1 MRDQRLAIAIAVIV
15 VLALIL
21 TIDLTQH
28 SWVDIGEGIG
38 GWTTAAALIFV
49 GLAFF
54 QTRKQTHLMQ
64 QSIGRAWIG
73 GGTDPLTQCKI
84 AIRVDRLILYCKN
97 YGQLPARVSG
107 IRSAINESQLTK
119 LQLRSAQENPLKQ
132 IIFPDNQGDFT
143 TIQKV
148 DIKSHEDKTI
158 WIGFIVR
165 YEATSESVGE
175 YGIIGTY
182 VSSQVGAA
190 YFKQTDEWF
199 EPSRDEYQ

>member
-1 MRDQRLAIAIAVIV
+1 MDNRSCTNFRWLGLFPDSETNAPHA
-15 VLALIL
+15 
-21 TIDLTQH
+21 TINRT
-28 SWVDIGEGIG
+28 
-38 GWTTAAALIFV
+38 
-49 GLAFF
+49 GLD
-54 QTRKQTHLMQ
+54 RRGNR
-64 QSIGRAWIG
+64 S
-73 GGTDPLTQCKI
+73 TQCKI
-84 AIRVDRLILYCKN
+84 AIRVDRLVLYCKN

-107 IRSAINESQLTK
+107 VRSTINESELTK

-132 IIFPDNQGDFT
+132 VIFPDNQGDFT

>member
-15 VLALIL
+15 VLASIL
-21 TIDLTQH
+21 TIDFTQH

-73 GGTDPLTQCKI
+73 GGTDPRTERKI
-84 AIRVDRLILYCKN
+84 VRNVDRLVLYCKN

-107 IRSAINESQLTK
+107 VRSAISESQLTK

-132 IIFPDNQGDFT
+132 IIFPDNQGEFT
-143 TIQKV
+143 SQKV

-165 YEATSESVGE
+165 YEAISQSVGE

-182 VSSQVGAA
+182 VSSHVGAA
-190 YFKQTDEWF
+190 YFEHTDEWF
-199 EPSRDEYQ
+199 EPSRDEC